1 VVDVG
6 FAVGVSHCLY
16 GPYET
21 PSKSLFETNTRHT
34 LVIIEGN
41 ILKVFWSREGDAPER
56 LLVSQVELSRP
67 HWNNWQATV
76 GAELLRP
83 ELSWKGVD
91 IPVMSSLRG
100 EMNSPF
106 NELRDPYILSD
117 VDGKEY
123 FFYAGG
129 GEQAFGIA
137 LLK

>member
-41 ILKVFWSREGDAPER
+41 ILKVFWSKEGDAPER

-67 HWNNWQATV
+67 P
-76 GAELLRP
+76 GIIGKLLRAQSYCG
-83 ELSWKGVD
+83 LSY
-91 IPVMSSLRG
+91 P
-100 EMNSPF
+100 
-106 NELRDPYILSD
+106 
-117 VDGKEY
+117 GKESIC
-123 FFYAGG
+123 
-129 GEQAFGIA
+129 Q
-137 LLK
+137 